1 MLGSV
6 DVKVGKKV
14 KNKLAQL
21 SPLEGCNWDMEQ
33 KSLLVE
39 LAAMEPLALE
49 LHSVGL
55 HIVVVSPL
63 SVINY
68 FRELL
73 NAQGFAHLHRQD
85 KADCSIALKGIK
97 RNSGNIPAQANKK
110 FI

>member
-33 KSLLVE
+33 KILLVE

-49 LHSVGL
+49 LHCCTSYCCCF
-55 HIVVVSPL
+55 S
-63 SVINY
+63 S
-68 FRELL
+68 FRY
-73 NAQGFAHLHRQD
+73 Q
-85 KADCSIALKGIK
+85 
-97 RNSGNIPAQANKK
+97 
-110 FI
+110 